1 MRVLSN
7 VLVYFA
13 SAEVISPTGSPT
25 SLYVNSSC
33 PFKGSYTDSRGLE
46 RETFQINK
54 TLSTDDFHFVVL
66 GDWGGRPAPLYTSPL
81 QVSSAVALMKYAKL
95 YKPEYVVSIGDHFYF
110 NGIESVQ
117 DRRWERT
124 FENVYDS
131 AEMMVPWYPAMGNH
145 DWDKLPEDTEGDR
158 LGNGWAQ
165 IEYSA
170 HGTGRWTH
178 PDLFFTTEYTTA
190 DGTIVKT
197 MVIDTPTLT
206 GVYSGGP
213 PLPDRDD
220 PR

>member
-1 MRVLSN
+1 MRIFLQTAFS
-7 VLVYFA
+7 LFA
-13 SAEVISPTGSPT
+13 SSEVIPPTGK
-25 SLYVNSSC
+25 
-33 PFKGSYTDSRGLE
+33 FTDSTGLE
-46 RETFQINK
+46 RETYSIKK
-54 TLSTDDFHFVVL
+54 TLETDDFHFVVI
-66 GDWGGRPAPLYTSPL
+66 GDWGGRPAPFYTSPL
-81 QVSSAVALMKYAKL
+81 QVSGAVALMKYAKIN
-95 YKPEYVVSIGDHFYF
+95 KPEYVVSIGDHFYF

-124 FENVYDS
+124 FEEVYDS
-131 AEMMVPWYPAMGNH
+131 EEMMVPWYPAMGNH

-178 PDLFFTTEYTTA
+178 PDVFFTTEYTTA
-190 DGTIVKT
+190 DGAVVKT
-197 MVIDTPTLT
+197 IIIDTTVLT

-220 PR
+220 PRFNFNLNSCG